1 MKDKSNFLENL
12 KEELDMMNPSFP
24 TITVS
29 RKDLELLIKCYEH
42 ALKNADY
49 RDLSKLK

>member
-1 MKDKSNFLENL
+1 MSSNDNFLENL
-12 KEELDMMNPSFP
+12 KEELDMMNPGIP

-29 RKDLELLIKCYEH
+29 RKDLELLIKLYEH

-49 RDLSKLK
+49 SDLNKLK